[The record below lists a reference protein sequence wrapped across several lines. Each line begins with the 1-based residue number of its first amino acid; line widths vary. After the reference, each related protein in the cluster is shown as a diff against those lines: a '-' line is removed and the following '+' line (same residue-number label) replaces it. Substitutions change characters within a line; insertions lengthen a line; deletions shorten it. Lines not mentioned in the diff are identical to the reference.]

1 MSDNGNIKA
10 NTTFADQ
17 RYRHPSPGVGA
28 VGQYQTSGIP
38 YATASVGVFSILD
51 GEGATQIPFPFVTK
65 FVTVVNE
72 HSGSSAKLRVGFSA
86 AGITGSGSPSGE
98 ADNYFILDNGE
109 SYTGEFRV
117 SSIFIA
123 GDSTP
128 TTASVIAGMTGIPS
142 YKLQNN
148 WSGTSGVG

>member
-1 MSDNGNIKA
+1 MSNPGNER
-10 NTTFADQ
+10 FADQ
-17 RYRHPSPGVGA
+17 RYLYTSPGVGA
-28 VGQYQTSGIP
+28 VGQYQLSGIP

-51 GEGATQIPFPFVTK
+51 GEGAVQIPFPYVTK

-86 AGITGSGSPSGE
+86 AGITGSGTPTGHG
-98 ADNYFILDNGE
+98 DNYFILDNGE

-128 TTASVIAGMTGIPS
+128 TTASVIAGMTGIPAG
-142 YKLQNN
+142 KLVTN

>member
-38 YATASVGVFSILD
+38 YATASVFIQNVED
-51 GEGATQIPFPFVTK
+51 GEGSTQISFPFVTK
-65 FVTVVNE
+65 FVTVINE

-86 AGITGSGSPSGE
+86 LGVTGSDANDTG
-98 ADNYFILDNGE
+98 DNFFLLDNGE

-117 SSIFIA
+117 SSVFLA
-123 GDSTP
+123 GNTTN

-142 YKLQNN
+142 YKLQTN

>member
-1 MSDNGNIKA
+1 MSDTENIQA
-10 NTTFADQ
+10 NTSYADQ
-17 RYRHPSPGVGA
+17 RFQYNSPGVGA

-38 YATASVGVFSILD
+38 YATASVLVQSILN
-51 GEGATQIPFPFVTK
+51 GEGATEVPFPYVTK

-86 AGITGSGSPSGE
+86 AGITGSGAPSGHG
-98 ADNYFILDNGE
+98 DNYFILDNGE

-117 SSIFIA
+117 SKVFIA
-123 GDSTP
+123 GDSSA

-142 YKLQNN
+142 TKLKTN

>member
-1 MSDNGNIKA
+1 MSDNNNIKA

-17 RYRHPSPGVGA
+17 RFQYPSPGVGA
-28 VGQYQTSGIP
+28 VGQYQLSGIP
-38 YATASVGVFSILD
+38 YATASVFIQNVVD
-51 GEGATQIPFPFVTK
+51 GEGSTQISFPYVTK

-86 AGITGSGSPSGE
+86 EGVTGSVQQ
-98 ADNYFILDNGE
+98 NYFILDNGE

-117 SSIFIA
+117 SSVFLA
-123 GDSTP
+123 GNTTN

-142 YKLQNN
+142 YKLQTN